1 VVETA
6 AVRAHLCE
14 LIVTIA
20 AGDRETVVARWNA
33 AFPPAAAPV
42 DGAGGWPW
50 QRNDASD
57 MLRVL
62 FQVATASVWAASAER
77 WPAEDEL
84 EVLTR
89 KALEVGGWRAVRMT
103 SDILTFGV
111 PKSQYSRLGRPAL
124 HKQLTRSLLHE
135 IVDRP
140 LNEPVR
146 EPFPFMTSAAT
157 LLIARLL
164 GDQPEGAGAAFD
176 RVVAALDDASHGPN
190 LVAEATRVFYR
201 VYPGFTRA
209 KISPVERDALR
220 DLVAGFI
227 AADVPRFAAAIGLL
241 GRSSSKEHRQ
251 QVDRALMDGATRMF
265 STPDGRLPTRERI
278 AELVDQARA
287 RGERETGGLRVTD
300 EDAAAARALLEV
312 CAGLLPRV
320 GLTRG
325 LAVALAK
332 LTALE
337 ALDRGDGRALERFA
351 QIEWLFFDVCN

>member
-1 VVETA
+1 MVEAA
-6 AVRAHLCE
+6 AVRAHLRE
-14 LIVTIA
+14 LIVTIV
-20 AGDRETVVARWNA
+20 AGDRKTVVARWNA
-33 AFPPAAAPV
+33 AFPPVAAPA

-62 FQVATASVWAASAER
+62 FGMATAAVWVVSAER

-89 KALEVGGWRAVRMT
+89 KTLEVGGWRAVRMT
-103 SDILTFGV
+103 GDVLTFGV
-111 PKSQYSRLGRPAL
+111 PKSQYSRVGRPAL
-124 HKQLTRSLLHE
+124 HQQLIRSLLHE

-146 EPFPFMTSAAT
+146 EPFPFMKSAAV

-164 GDQPEGAGAAFD
+164 GGQPDGAGAAFD
-176 RVVAALDDASHGPN
+176 RVVAALDDEPHG
-190 LVAEATRVFYR
+190 LTLAAEATRVFYR

-209 KISPVERDALR
+209 KISPHERDALR
-220 DLVAGFI
+220 DMVAGFFG
-227 AADVPRFAAAIGLL
+227 ADVPRFAAAVGVLA
-241 GRSSSKEHRQ
+241 GSSTTEHRQ
-251 QVDRALMDGATRMF
+251 QVDRAFMEGAIRMF
-265 STPDGRLPTRERI
+265 STPDGRLPTREGI
-278 AELVDQARA
+278 GELVDRARA
-287 RGERETGGLRVTD
+287 RAKREASGPNVTD

-312 CAGLLPRV
+312 CAELLPRV

-325 LAVALAK
+325 SAVALAK

-337 ALDRGDGRALERFA
+337 ALDRGDGQALERLA
-351 QIEWLFFDVCN
+351 QIEWLFFDFSN

>member
-1 VVETA
+1 MVEA
-6 AVRAHLCE
+6 AVVGAHLRE
-14 LIVTIA
+14 LIVTIV
-20 AGDRETVVARWNA
+20 AGDRKTVVARWNA
-33 AFPPAAAPV
+33 AFPHAAAPV

-62 FQVATASVWAASAER
+62 FEVATAAVWVVSAER

-103 SDILTFGV
+103 GDVLTFGV
-111 PKSQYSRLGRPAL
+111 PKSQYSRVGRPAL
-124 HKQLTRSLLHE
+124 HKQLIHSLLHE

-146 EPFPFMTSAAT
+146 EPFPFMKSAAI

-164 GDQPEGAGAAFD
+164 GDQPDGAGAAFD
-176 RVVAALDDASHGPN
+176 RVGAALDDEPHGPD
-190 LVAEATRVFYR
+190 LAAEATRVFYR

-220 DLVAGFI
+220 DMVAGFI
-227 AADVPRFAAAIGLL
+227 AADVPRSAAAIGVLA
-241 GRSSSKEHRQ
+241 RSSSKEHRQ
-251 QVDRALMDGATRMF
+251 QVDRAFMEGAIRMF

-287 RGERETGGLRVTD
+287 RADREASGLGGTD
-300 EDAAAARALLEV
+300 ENAAAARALLEV
-312 CAGLLPRV
+312 CAELLPRV

-325 LAVALAK
+325 SAVALAK

-337 ALDRGDGRALERFA
+337 ALDRGDGQALERLA